1 MQIQDGLRAGP
12 ARTYLPLAKT
22 QTNFQLMLNTFVVRA
37 ARNGSTI
44 SGVEV
49 ETESGDRQLINV
61 NAGGK
66 VILAAGSLSTPR
78 ILFNSGIGPSAQ
90 IQTVASGTAGVTLPP
105 EASWIDLPVGENLQ
119 DHPIFTVLFNTTTNL
134 TALGEDD
141 FVDPSQTNIDL
152 FAQQDGPLVQSG
164 QRLNFWSSVTGS
176 DNTTRYVQGTC
187 NSPTPNTIRMKV
199 YLTHGLTSTG
209 TLGITSAGA
218 TEFTKDPWM
227 NTDGDTEAV
236 TEFLTTLLSYAE
248 ASNSTLKY
256 QSAGNSTGAID
267 TIISGLVT
275 GDHFVGTAK
284 MGEANDGTS
293 VVDTDTKVWGTDNLY
308 VVDASMHPDLP
319 TGNTQAIVYVAA
331 EAAARHILGSIPGD
345 SSSGTGSG
353 SGTATPSA
361 APDTATSPSSTAVS
375 APAASSTATRSCK
388 RKSNARL

>member
-1 MQIQDGLRAGP
+1 
-12 ARTYLPLAKT
+12 
-22 QTNFQLMLNTFVVRA
+22 MLNTFVVRA

-49 ETESGDRQLINV
+49 ETATGARQLINV

-78 ILFNSGIGPSAQ
+78 ILFNSGIGPTAQ
-90 IQTVASGTAGVTLPP
+90 IQTVAAGTAGVTLPP
-105 EASWIDLPVGENLQ
+105 QTSWIDLPVGENLQ
-119 DHPIFTVLFNTTTNL
+119 DHPIFTVLFNTTSNL
-134 TALGEDD
+134 TTMGETD
-141 FVDPSQTNIDL
+141 FVDPSTTNIDL
-152 FAQQDGPLVQSG
+152 FAQKDGPLVQSG

-176 DNTTRYVQGTC
+176 DNATRYVQGTC

-227 NTDGDTEAV
+227 NTDGDKEAV
-236 TEFLTTLLSYAE
+236 TQFLTTLLSYAE

-256 QSAGNSTGAID
+256 QSSGNSSASID
-267 TIISGLVT
+267 SIISGLVT
-275 GDHFVGTAK
+275 GDHFVGTAR

-319 TGNTQAIVYVAA
+319 TGNTQAMVYVAA
-331 EAAARHILGSIPGD
+331 EAAARRILGSIPGNSTSGAGSAADTSSTTISPEAASTPD
-345 SSSGTGSG
+345 SRPAPSGMTTSARPTPSG
-353 SGTATPSA
+353 S
-361 APDTATSPSSTAVS
+361 
-375 APAASSTATRSCK
+375 RSCK
-388 RKSNARL
+388 SKSKAKARL